1 MKNFICF
8 LVFLS
13 AILISGCRQKSEV
26 VTSSPDDVAKAVEVF
41 IKGIVDADADLLEGI
56 SAEELMYSHSNGRTQ
71 NKADFIAEII
81 NPGGLD
87 FLRIDLEDQTIKVVG
102 ETAIVRHT
110 LVADTVR
117 GSGATGLFV
126 VGNLLVWQ
134 NQQGQWKLLARQSY
148 RLPGR

>member
-1 MKNFICF
+1 
-8 LVFLS
+8 
-13 AILISGCRQKSEV
+13 
-26 VTSSPDDVAKAVEVF
+26 
-41 IKGIVDADADLLEGI
+41 
-56 SAEELMYSHSNGRTQ
+56 MYSHSNGRTQ